1 MSMKV
6 NDKQHFKF
14 FQAPFTLP
22 SIEVIVNQNLEFA
35 VLGLGW
41 SLPADA
47 EIYKTYSRSLR
58 NVTISSLLTELKSM
72 ELCEGLPN
80 PSSRTRDHVI
90 QEDVGT
96 SNLAD
101 GCRPQPKVYHRSQDC
116 AVFVEG
122 TFTVTLLFN

>member
-1 MSMKV
+1 MKV

-14 FQAPFTLP
+14 FQAPFALP

-72 ELCEGLPN
+72 EL
-80 PSSRTRDHVI
+80 
-90 QEDVGT
+90 
-96 SNLAD
+96 
-101 GCRPQPKVYHRSQDC
+101 
-116 AVFVEG
+116 
-122 TFTVTLLFN
+122 